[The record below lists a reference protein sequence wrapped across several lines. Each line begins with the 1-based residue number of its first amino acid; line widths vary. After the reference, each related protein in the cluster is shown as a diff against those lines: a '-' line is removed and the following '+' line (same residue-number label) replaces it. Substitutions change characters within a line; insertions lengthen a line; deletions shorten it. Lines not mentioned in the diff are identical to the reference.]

1 MWGDKVGLPS
11 IKTAI
16 NRQGLSL
23 YLIALGC
30 LLLGPWNL
38 VDINSFELSRSGLK
52 GGEYW
57 RFWTGQLVHASWQ
70 HLAMNLAGLI
80 VLQQMFGKEL
90 RTVVWAWGYAVIA
103 LIIGICM
110 LAFSRYGTFVGLSAM
125 LHGLFAYA
133 ACLAMRRDGLL
144 AAGVLLVL
152 GGKVIWEKLQGG
164 SNFIE
169 QLIGM
174 PVAVDSHMYG
184 FIAGLVLGAVMVT
197 SGSRLGQGA
206 NN

>member
-1 MWGDKVGLPS
+1 MGFSS
-11 IKTAI
+11 ISAAV
-16 NRQGLSL
+16 NRHGLSL
-23 YLIALGC
+23 YLIAIGC
-30 LLLGPWNL
+30 LLLGPWNPTGAEL
-38 VDINSFELSRSGLK
+38 CELSRSGLK
-52 GGEYW
+52 DGEYW
-57 RFWTGQLVHASWQ
+57 RFWTGPMVHASWE

-90 RTVVWAWGYAVIA
+90 RMVVWLWGYAVIS
-103 LIIGICM
+103 LVVGICM

-144 AAGVLLVL
+144 SAGVLLVL

-164 SNFIE
+164 ANFIE
-169 QLIGM
+169 QLVGM

-184 FIAGLVLGAVMVT
+184 FIAGLLLGAVMVT
-197 SGSRLGQGA
+197 SGSRFGQSA